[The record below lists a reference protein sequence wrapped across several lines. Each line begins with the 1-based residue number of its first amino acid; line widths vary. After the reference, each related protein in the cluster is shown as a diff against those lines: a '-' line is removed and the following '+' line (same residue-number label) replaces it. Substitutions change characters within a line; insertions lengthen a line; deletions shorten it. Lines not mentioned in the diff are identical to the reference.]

1 MNITAIL
8 ISSLIPMLVG
18 FVWYHPKVLGTA
30 WMNITGITDEKIK
43 SSNMLLI
50 LGITLLFSVMMSMA
64 MTSMVIHQIHLG
76 SLFADI
82 AGDKKIEVMLNGQVT
97 DVTNKFRTFKH
108 GSFHGIIGAIFF
120 ALPILGI
127 NALFERRGAKYIFLH
142 LGYWV
147 ITMALMGGVIC
158 GLK

>member
-1 MNITAIL
+1 
-8 ISSLIPMLVG
+8 
-18 FVWYHPKVLGTA
+18 
-30 WMNITGITDEKIK
+30 
-43 SSNMLLI
+43 
-50 LGITLLFSVMMSMA
+50 
-64 MTSMVIHQIHLG
+64 
-76 SLFADI
+76 
-82 AGDKKIEVMLNGQVT
+82 MLNGQVT

>member
-82 AGDKKIEVMLNGQVT
+82 AGDKKSRSCSM
-97 DVTNKFRTFKH
+97 DR
-108 GSFHGIIGAIFF
+108 
-120 ALPILGI
+120 
-127 NALFERRGAKYIFLH
+127 
-142 LGYWV
+142 
-147 ITMALMGGVIC
+147 
-158 GLK
+158 